1 MNRRSFV
8 AGVVA
13 MPVGASAVFP
23 LRASALEPVRIGTM
37 PADFGAQVFYGVDL
51 GMFESAGY
59 AVDVT
64 VLPNGGVIGAAL
76 VAGALDVGYTNVLSL
91 AVAHQQGLPFAILA
105 GANMYQAA
113 APTVGL
119 VGVARTSAFKSA
131 RDLNG
136 KIVGVASLHNIQ
148 EFGTRNWID
157 AGGGDSTTV
166 KFIELPN
173 PSIGAAVIAGRIDA
187 GIMNQGDYPTLGRP
201 DDPIR
206 VIGNAFSSVA
216 PAFLSGIWFTT
227 TSWATA
233 HMPEAKAIG
242 GVLNAAARW
251 GNGHH
256 LASADILARH
266 INQSADAIDKIT
278 RVVYS
283 PTVTPELLQPSIDL
297 AAKYHALKASFPAR
311 DLISPA
317 AS

>member
-1 MNRRSFV
+1 VNRRSFV
-8 AGVVA
+8 AGLA
-13 MPVGASAVFP
+13 LTSAGAALARP
-23 LRASALEPVRIGTM
+23 REASALEPVRVGTM
-37 PADFGAQVFYGVDL
+37 PADFGAQAFYASDL
-51 GMFESAGY
+51 GMFERAGY
-59 AVDVT
+59 AVDIT

-76 VAGALDVGYTNVLSL
+76 VSGALDVGYTNVLSL
-91 AVAHQQGLPFAILA
+91 AVAHQQGLPFTVLA
-105 GANMYQAA
+105 GANLYQAE
-113 APTVGL
+113 APTVGI
-119 VGVARTSAFKSA
+119 VGVARASALKSA
-131 RDLNG
+131 RDFNG
-136 KIVGVASLHNIQ
+136 KTIGVASLHNIQ

-157 AGGGDSTTV
+157 AGGGDSSTV

-173 PSIGAAVIAGRIDA
+173 PSIGPAVIAGRIDA

-206 VIGNAFSSVA
+206 VVGNAFSSIA

-227 TSWATA
+227 TGWASDHLATA
-233 HMPEAKAIG
+233 KG
-242 GVLNAAARW
+242 VGNVLNAAARW
-251 GNGHH
+251 GNAHH

-266 INQSADAIDKIT
+266 INQSAVAIGKIT